1 MQEKIYACIDL
12 KSFYASVEC
21 VERGLDPLNTCLV
34 VADPSRGK
42 GAITLAATAA
52 MKKLGVKSRGR
63 IFEIPS
69 GIDYITAIP
78 RMKLYMEYSAKIYEV
93 YLRYISLEDIHVY
106 SIDECFLDFTPY
118 LSVYNMNAKELAK
131 TIMKD
136 VLKTT
141 GIYSA
146 AGLGTNLFLAKVA
159 LDIMAKHSSDFI
171 GYLDE
176 AIFKAKLWHHKPIT
190 DFWNIGQGIAAR
202 LKKYGIDDLYG
213 ITQIDEKY
221 LYREFGI
228 NAEFLIDHAWGKEP
242 CTIEDIHNY
251 KSKSHSISNGQILFE
266 NYSFDD
272 ALLVVKEMVDML
284 SLELVE
290 KGLETNCIYL
300 RIGYAD
306 SCVKSTGGRRK
317 LNQRTCS
324 SKKLTQAIEELY
336 TSTTYPHEA
345 IRKIN
350 IGFDDVVEEGF
361 SQLDLFSNPKD
372 EITDKQLSLAML
384 EIKKRYGKN
393 AILRGMNL
401 MPKATARKR
410 NTLIGGHNSE

>member
-1 MQEKIYACIDL
+1 MSEKIYACIDL

-21 VERGLDPLNTCLV
+21 VERGLDSLNTRLV

-42 GAITLAATAA
+42 GAITLAATVA

-69 GIDYITAIP
+69 GIDYITAVP
-78 RMKLYMEYSAKIYEV
+78 RMKLYMEYSARIYEV
-93 YLRYISLEDIHVY
+93 YLKYISAEDIHVY

-118 LSVYNMNAKELAK
+118 LHAYNMNAKELAQ

-136 VLKTT
+136 ILKTT
-141 GIYSA
+141 GVYSA
-146 AGLGTNLFLAKVA
+146 AGIGTNLFLAKVA
-159 LDIMAKHSSDFI
+159 LDIMAKHSTDFI
-171 GYLDE
+171 GMLNE
-176 AIFKAKLWHHKPIT
+176 RSFKEKLWHHKPIT
-190 DFWNIGQGIAAR
+190 DFWNIGQGIANR
-202 LKKYGIDDLYG
+202 LAKYGINDLYG
-213 ITQIDEKY
+213 ITQMDEKV
-221 LYREFGI
+221 LYREFGV

-242 CTIEDIHNY
+242 CTIEEIHNY

-266 NYSFDD
+266 DYSFND
-272 ALLVVKEMVDML
+272 ALLVVKEMTDML

-290 KGLETNCIYL
+290 KGLETNCIAL

-306 SCVKSTGGRRK
+306 SGVKSTGGRRK
-317 LNQRTCS
+317 LMQRTCS
-324 SKKLTQAIEELY
+324 SKKLTQAMEELY
-336 TSTTYPHEA
+336 YSTTYLHEP

-350 IGFDDVVEEGF
+350 IAFDDVLEEGF
-361 SQLDLFSNPKD
+361 SQLDLFSNPQD
-372 EITDKQLSLAML
+372 EVEDKQLSLTMV

-393 AILRGMNL
+393 AVLRGMNF